1 MSTKYVSKTD
11 TNGYSI
17 GNDGNSGTSKTLPYL
32 TLDAAI
38 AGASAGDTIII
49 NGGTYTAATYYN
61 VDKALTINP
70 EPGTTVTLK
79 RTGAVTRVMNI
90 FSTDA
95 VTLGSITLDA
105 EDTASCHALTIS
117 TMATPPKITLQSTR
131 LLNAGSGAQAILLPA
146 KIKLDASGLTIS
158 HSSNAGGIIAFGL
171 NEGYVNIDGVS
182 IDNSAG
188 SGSSLQGVNI
198 SAAATGTQCRIKG
211 VSGTW
216 KSSGSA
222 NSFIRTVGVVAVIED
237 NINLNLTGADA
248 GPSIIACL
256 NSAYQANSCVVR
268 YNKGTNNCSGGYGV
282 LIGSDAPGANDNKTN
297 YPHVYGNEI
306 AGTDAASLIHGVLL
320 GNIAGGVV
328 SGNKIRK
335 CGIPLVSKLQTEA
348 SYFINNDIDLPVSGA
363 GGCLRTKGSV
373 NTQFSGN
380 RVRSSAGYANTF
392 VSVTKDPTI
401 PTYSANVA
409 VIGNSFYSSAAVSA
423 AVGVGD
429 GTDTSTASLQYN
441 NYVAASF
448 GGSAFVDHAN
458 TYGSVSAWKT
468 VEATAMASA
477 DMTTSDKR
485 FWNNSYRLMFES
497 AVAASYPHLLAII

>member
-1 MSTKYVSKTD
+1 MDWDYLPDWAGLAAGLHQAKNAGFNGLAYNPAVTYLPPKYFDASGAPDTTTYPSQTSANTSAWTSVKDDGYGVQSTARSNLVGIAYYYTTVAGEYCTNQSMKTCV
-11 TNGYSI
+11 
-17 GNDGNSGTSKTLPYL
+17 
-32 TLDAAI
+32 
-38 AGASAGDTIII
+38 
-49 NGGTYTAATYYN
+49 AAT
-61 VDKALTINP
+61 AP
-70 EPGTTVTLK
+70 
-79 RTGAVTRVMNI
+79 
-90 FSTDA
+90 S
-95 VTLGSITLDA
+95 
-105 EDTASCHALTIS
+105 
-117 TMATPPKITLQSTR
+117 ATYPVAARLQSTR

-158 HSSNAGGIIAFGL
+158 HSSNAGGIMAYGL

-198 SAAATGTQCRIKG
+198 TAAATGTQCRIKG

-306 AGTDAASLIHGVLL
+306 DGTDAASLIHGVIL

-335 CGIPLVSKLQTEA
+335 CGIPLISKRQTEA
-348 SYFINNDIDLPVSGA
+348 SYFINNDIDLPVSGS

-458 TYGSVSAWKT
+458 TYGSVSAWET